1 MAKYFSF
8 YTNTINI
15 VDDTYSVY
23 YDEVNESKYA
33 KSAYTDN
40 LVKNYQTKTA
50 PSILPYVVMNVEVP
64 DSATSVIIKSAGET
78 QTFPLVSTPPTV
90 GTLFLTFDT
99 VD

>member
-8 YTNTINI
+8 YVNTVNI
-15 VDDTYSVY
+15 VDSTYSVY

-40 LVKNYQTKTA
+40 LVKNYKTVGA
-50 PSILPYVVMNVEVP
+50 PLILPYVVMNVEVP
-64 DSATSVIIKSAGET
+64 DSATSVIIKSVDET